1 MKRYLI
7 VALHVLVAGI
17 VTYEVG
23 GAVVR
28 ARERA
33 RRAQSTS

>member
-1 MKRYLI
+1 MKRFLI
-7 VALHVLVAGI
+7 VALHLLVAWI

-23 GAVVR
+23 GAVGR

-33 RRAQSTS
+33 RRAQSTN